1 MIQRFSDVNIHIQ
14 WFRNTVMQKIYTST
28 PRCDAKSEAEIQRRM
43 NAVMLD
49 YSEANI
55 KWSKNKVI

>member
-1 MIQRFSDVNIHIQ
+1 MIQKYSNAKNIY
-14 WFRNTVMQKIYTST
+14 FNS
-28 PRCDAKSEAEIQRRM
+28 RCDAKSEAEM

-55 KWSKNKVI
+55 K